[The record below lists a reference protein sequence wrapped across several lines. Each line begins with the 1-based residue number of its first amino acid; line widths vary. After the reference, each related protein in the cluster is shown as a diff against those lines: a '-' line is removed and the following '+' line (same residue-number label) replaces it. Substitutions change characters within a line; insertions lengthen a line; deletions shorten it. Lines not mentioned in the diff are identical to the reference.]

1 MVIYGHVFGKAI
13 QLKYIYIYVTLR
25 AQRGAGCG
33 VFGWGS
39 VHGNAKDSVD
49 APEMTVEFCII
60 NK

>member
-1 MVIYGHVFGKAI
+1 MFLGK
-13 QLKYIYIYVTLR
+13 QFNSKYIYIYVTLR
-25 AQRGAGCG
+25 AQRGAGCR

-39 VHGNAKDSVD
+39 VDGNAKDSVD